1 MEFLK
6 NPTVIWGFVGL
17 LMFMLEMAGPG
28 LIILF
33 FGIGA
38 WVVMLATVFIP
49 MSLNV
54 QLALFLGASVLSLV
68 LFRRLLHKAFYGHE
82 IGEQD
87 LDLEIDDFSG
97 QRARVIQMILP
108 DVGGKVEFRG
118 AQWTAMAAE
127 EIAEGETVQII
138 GKENLT
144 LTVERLHHG
153 KD

>member
-54 QLALFLGASVLSLV
+54 QLALFLGASVLSLF

-97 QRARVIQMILP
+97 QRARVIQVILP

-118 AQWTAMAAE
+118 SQWTAMADE